1 MWAASK
7 SGVLST
13 AYSALKFALDD
24 QDAKSLE
31 LSESLTSSRGKQQ
44 LIDSNI
50 DAMRAVID
58 TLRSQIIQASS
69 QRNSLSA
76 INQLPLEIIIE
87 IFHYVLESRQ
97 LLSEVVLYYQ
107 TLQYLASVS
116 TAWRDIVC
124 ATPSFWRRV
133 EFVDDCQAY
142 PLASSLKHSQEGP
155 LDISCYVYDLSS
167 TSYLDPSEKHRL
179 DAMRDDFHRALSQ
192 LPRWRSL
199 GIITGCGDT
208 ARDLIVAPATTV
220 QRLQVEL
227 DWDPDSDE
235 DSGWSVRP
243 ITLFNGHTSGLQEL
257 RIEGMPFSWEDSNL
271 EGLRIL
277 DLRDIL
283 NPIDFPWV
291 NISNILT
298 TLRACPELQE
308 LSLVE
313 VFLPDGSDNF
323 AVPEGGITLS
333 KLKSLTLEHIGSSS
347 AAVQSILRSIRA
359 PALSQ
364 FSVVHLVSDSPI
376 LSIPNLLT
384 PHIPS
389 LQQTI
394 LLATEFEI
402 SFSTQ
407 NVRLIAGPGDC
418 PTFQMDLRL
427 PSDELPELMHWLIR
441 YIPLPSSPKRMD
453 ISLMTAWAPESDIF
467 LWVRSATCLTIGPA
481 SGADSILRR
490 LSKAPKRDDDFW
502 LWPDLQELCITDSKI
517 NTGHVSSFLQARYGS
532 VGGGQQMQG
541 SSGPPRLALQAA
553 DQRKQEPKK
562 LARIHI
568 EVINIKHKKTLK
580 HIREM
585 MWATSR
591 ATILSATYAALETAL
606 ESQNVEAFEEQKSN
620 TLRSEHSQQRCPRLF
635 TLSRDS
641 FLAMQ
646 RKIDVGI
653 EAILRSIDTLRAQ
666 IVEAKTQ

>member
-1 MWAASK
+1 MWAVSK
-7 SGVLST
+7 ADVLST
-13 AYSALKFALDD
+13 TYSALKIALDD
-24 QDAKSLE
+24 QDAESLNA
-31 LSESLTSSRGKQQ
+31 SESMTSSRAKQQ

-50 DAMRAVID
+50 DAMQTVIN

-97 LLSEVVLYYQ
+97 LLPEVIPYYQ
-107 TLQYLASVS
+107 TLHYLASVS
-116 TAWRDIVC
+116 TVWRDIVRE
-124 ATPSFWRRV
+124 TPSFWRRV

-142 PLASSLKHSQEGP
+142 PLASSLKHSKDGP
-155 LDISCYVYDLSS
+155 LDVSCYVYDLSS
-167 TSYLDPSEKHRL
+167 ASYLDPSDKRHL
-179 DAMRDDFHRALSQ
+179 DAMKDDFHKALGQ

-208 ARDLIVAPATTV
+208 ARDLVVAPATTV
-220 QRLQVEL
+220 QRLQVEV

-235 DSGWSVRP
+235 DSSWSVRP
-243 ITLFNGHTSGLQEL
+243 ITLFNGHTSGLQEV
-257 RIEGMPFSWEDSNL
+257 RIEGMPFYWEDSNL
-271 EGLRIL
+271 EGLRVL

-283 NPIDFPWV
+283 NPVDFPWV
-291 NISNILT
+291 NISNILS
-298 TLRACPELQE
+298 TLRACPELEE

-313 VFLPDGSDNF
+313 VFLHDGSDNF

-359 PALSQ
+359 PVLSQ
-364 FSVVHLVSDSPI
+364 FSVVHLVSDSPV

-384 PHIPS
+384 LHIPS

-402 SFSTQ
+402 SLSAQ
-407 NVRLIAGPGDC
+407 NIRLIAGSGDC

-467 LWVRSATCLTIGPA
+467 LWVRSATSFTIGPA

-502 LWPDLQELCITDSKI
+502 LWPDLQELCITDSEV

-532 VGGGQQMQG
+532 VDGRQQMQG
-541 SSGPPRLALQAA
+541 SSRSARLALQTA

-568 EVINIKHKKTLK
+568 EVINIKHRKTLK

-585 MWATSR
+585 VGEDSITWSR
-591 ATILSATYAALETAL
+591 TI
-606 ESQNVEAFEEQKSN
+606 
-620 TLRSEHSQQRCPRLF
+620 RR
-635 TLSRDS
+635 
-641 FLAMQ
+641 
-646 RKIDVGI
+646 
-653 EAILRSIDTLRAQ
+653 
-666 IVEAKTQ
+666 